1 MSDSNKERNILEVM
15 RRVLGSIVK
24 DTTPPP
30 GMQHPLSKG
39 TINDVRACFA
49 LITARELE
57 LAEAAG
63 EVRSMPGYIDEP
75 VTTNVVPLS
84 SIGKSEKDE

>member
-1 MSDSNKERNILEVM
+1 MSYHIKERQILEIM
-15 RRVLGSIVK
+15 RKVLGSIIK

-49 LITARELE
+49 LITAREKE

-63 EVRSMPGYIDEP
+63 ELRSMPGYIDEP
-75 VTTNVVPLS
+75 VITNVVPLS